1 MAVIYKQYFPVNVL
15 DQNLVLSETIPQIV
29 KDNKKKGKVCL
40 SNKWEPDFFLLFKK
54 PIGFCVVEVCPTPD
68 TLISFWW
75 LLRKWWQEAGWTR
88 F

>member
-40 SNKWEPDFFLLFKK
+40 SNKWEPDFFFT
-54 PIGFCVVEVCPTPD
+54 F
-68 TLISFWW
+68 
-75 LLRKWWQEAGWTR
+75 
-88 F
+88 